1 MSGQDSKKKRL
12 RKQPDLRR
20 VYNASAAPLPS
31 LTVPKTASKR
41 KRRNSQ
47 QRIRQPLSGVRR
59 FVLSSRWI
67 SLGILAACVYTLFL
81 IGQNDS
87 FYLNYIPVEG
97 TGSIPPTEIVERS
110 GLAGKHIFAADPQG
124 AADAIAAMDG
134 VESADVLLRW
144 PNEISIQVR
153 EDSPL
158 ALWLLNDQMYW
169 VLESGKLIPSRTET
183 VGLLQ
188 IVSELADVTPRPG
201 TTEALEAATISSA
214 NRAATTESDDEE
226 AGDEVVGAVSE
237 EEPEVLGVTYL
248 PDPVL
253 VGALQLRQLRPNI
266 DQLYYRPSGGLSYQD
281 GRGWRAYFGTG
292 EDMHQKL
299 AVYETVVE
307 DLLARGIRPEYI
319 SVSNQERPFYK
330 AAP

>member
-1 MSGQDSKKKRL
+1 MSGQESKKKRL

-31 LTVPKTASKR
+31 LAVPKTASKR

-67 SLGILAACVYTLFL
+67 SLAILAACVYALFL
-81 IGQNDS
+81 IGQDQR

-110 GLAGKHIFAADPQG
+110 GLAGQHIFAADPQG
-124 AADAIAAMDG
+124 AADAIAEMEG
-134 VESADVLLRW
+134 VDSAEVLLRW

-158 ALWLLNDQMYW
+158 ALWLLDDQLYW

-188 IVSELADVTPRPG
+188 IVSELSDVTPRPG
-201 TTEALEAATISSA
+201 TTEALEATTTTSA
-214 NRAATTESDDEE
+214 NRAAADAADEE
-226 AGDEVVGAVSE
+226 DAGDEVVAAE